1 MSDYGISQLDM
12 STCAGQEQ
20 TLKMMEEILEE
31 CSRLRLE
38 NSMLQSTLSEWEQ
51 ANSSA
56 SSALQEAAETVTK
69 LTEKNLELRLMTQEA
84 VTRLSELSSTNELL
98 WGALEEKN
106 IGIGEV
112 LVDSEQAIVDEIRRR
127 QAWIKKALELAGN
140 GHGPS

>member
-38 NSMLQSTLSEWEQ
+38 NSRLQSTLSEWEQ

-56 SSALQEAAETVTK
+56 SSALQEAAETVKK

-84 VTRLSELSSTNELL
+84 VMRLSELASTNEML
-98 WGALEEKN
+98 WDALEEKN
-106 IGIGEV
+106 RGIGEV
-112 LVDSEQAIVDEIRRR
+112 LADSEEEIVDEIKGR
-127 QAWIKKALELAGN
+127 QAWIRKALELSGN
-140 GHGPS
+140 SHGPS